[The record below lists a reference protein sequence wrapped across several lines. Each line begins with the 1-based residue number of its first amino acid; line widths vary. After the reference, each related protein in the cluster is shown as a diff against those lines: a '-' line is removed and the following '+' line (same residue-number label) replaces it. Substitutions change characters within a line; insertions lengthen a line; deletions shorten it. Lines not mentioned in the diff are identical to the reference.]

1 MKAIY
6 TIFAFI
12 LTIMV
17 IQAQTISREQAIA
30 DIDSLMYTI
39 SEVHPNMFGNVG
51 MSTLFKSVAKVK
63 EELPDSISAVDLY
76 RRLAP
81 VVAQI
86 EDAHTSIEFP
96 YRRLMAQTDLF
107 LPMLPGINN
116 TTGKMYV
123 KAGADENSI
132 HGTLP
137 DVEVSQDEALDTA
150 IKLIKKDL

>member
-1 MKAIY
+1 MSANHTYNTMKAIY

-17 IQAQTISREQAIA
+17 VQAHTISREQAIA

-63 EELPDSISAVDLY
+63 EELPD
-76 RRLAP
+76 
-81 VVAQI
+81 
-86 EDAHTSIEFP
+86 
-96 YRRLMAQTDLF
+96 
-107 LPMLPGINN
+107 
-116 TTGKMYV
+116 
-123 KAGADENSI
+123 
-132 HGTLP
+132 
-137 DVEVSQDEALDTA
+137 VEVSQDEALDTA